1 MIEAANILLNKGIKE
16 IIVTLGS
23 KGALH
28 IDNNGYKFFPAYK
41 VRAIDT
47 TAAGDS
53 FIGGFVSSYI
63 EHKDMEKAIDRGTKN
78 GSISN
83 TKK

>member
-63 EHKDMEKAIDRGTKN
+63 EHKDMEKAIDRGDKERQH
-78 GSISN
+78 
-83 TKK
+83 